1 MVSGLTVV
9 NSLELPISEC
19 GTALFA
25 EYAEVIPGNE
35 STIITQTAANHAN
48 ILQQTWTSPPSLLA
62 VKTPLDGGSMNV
74 SVKVIDN
81 NGTKECA
88 IETASGVPPP
98 KVPLS
103 HSSCVKVLYDRHMEV
118 RTDQNNNNGADV
130 DVTTVPTNFAG
141 NLKMA
146 KEHQNKAQTDT
157 SFGANL
163 NDTEVSVLLKVNS
176 RAYCQ
181 KIDVSTDLTGMD
193 HFFSFP
199 SCQLNAMSGRSVVTE
214 RIIPP

>member
-1 MVSGLTVV
+1 MYFCIVRVF
-9 NSLELPISEC
+9 ISE
-19 GTALFA
+19 FRIIS
-25 EYAEVIPGNE
+25 VI
-35 STIITQTAANHAN
+35 SAF
-48 ILQQTWTSPPSLLA
+48 
-62 VKTPLDGGSMNV
+62 
-74 SVKVIDN
+74 
-81 NGTKECA
+81 
-88 IETASGVPPP
+88 

-163 NDTEVSVLLKVNS
+163 NDTEV
-176 RAYCQ
+176 RAINNTC
-181 KIDVSTDLTGMD
+181 IL
-193 HFFSFP
+193 
-199 SCQLNAMSGRSVVTE
+199 
-214 RIIPP
+214 IISASELI